1 MEYAQT
7 VLGGFILLVLG
18 VLFSSNTKKIN
29 LFYLANAIVLQFLLA
44 ILLIKVPPVTSFF
57 ESLSQGVL
65 ALKSATDQGTGF
77 VFGYL
82 ADGAPK
88 PFEVVNPASANIF
101 IFSGLMLIIVVSA
114 LSAIFWHWRVL
125 PIVIKLISSLFKKP
139 LNVGGPVGLSATAN
153 IIFGQVEAPL
163 LIKPYLKQ
171 MSRHELLTLMT
182 VGMSTISGGVMVVY
196 TTMLNDLY
204 GTSLIGHFLT
214 ASIISVPAAIMYA
227 NIMMPS
233 DQKTEDQSQIEESS
247 LYKSTMDA
255 LTRGTQDGLNITLN
269 IAALLLVLIALVTLF
284 NFGLAALPFVGGEA
298 ITLERIAGWIFAP
311 IAWCMGIPWAEAQL
325 AGSLLGVKTILNE
338 FVAYVN
344 LAAIDASQ
352 LSEKSRLIMLYGLCG
367 FANLSSVGILL
378 SGIGNVYKR
387 QFLQSHLLPIQSLL
401 SRSVFCIRKDIF
413 HYHQC
418 QFVRPL

>member
-7 VLGGFILLVLG
+7 VLGGFILLLLG

-44 ILLIKVPPVTSFF
+44 ILLIKVPPVASFF

-233 DQKTEDQSQIEESS
+233 NQKTEDQSQIEESS

-269 IAALLLVLIALVTLF
+269 IAALLLVLIALVTLV
-284 NFGLAALPFVGGEA
+284 NFGLAALPFVDGEA
-298 ITLERIAGWIFAP
+298 ITLERMAGWIFAP

-378 SGIGNVYKR
+378 SGKGTMI
-387 QFLQSHLLPIQSLL
+387 PE
-401 SRSVFCIRKDIF
+401 RKDDLIAVSGKALIGATLASCF
-413 HYHQC
+413 TGL
-418 QFVRPL
+418 VVGVIS

>member
-7 VLGGFILLVLG
+7 VLGGFILIILG
-18 VLFSSNTKKIN
+18 VLLSSNTKRIN

-44 ILLIKVPPVTSFF
+44 ILLIKVPPVASFF

-233 DQKTEDQSQIEESS
+233 NQKTEDQSQIEESS

-269 IAALLLVLIALVTLF
+269 IAALLLVLIALVTLV

-298 ITLERIAGWIFAP
+298 ITLERMAGWIFAP

-325 AGSLLGVKTILNE
+325 AGSLLGIKTILNE

-378 SGIGNVYKR
+378 SGIGTMI
-387 QFLQSHLLPIQSLL
+387 PE
-401 SRSVFCIRKDIF
+401 RKDDLIAVSGKALIGATLASCF
-413 HYHQC
+413 TGL
-418 QFVRPL
+418 VVGVIS

>member
-1 MEYAQT
+1 MDYTQT
-7 VLGGFILLVLG
+7 ILGGFILIVLG

-44 ILLIKVPPVTSFF
+44 VLLIKVPPVTSFF

-88 PFEVVNPASANIF
+88 PFEVINPASANIF

-233 DQKTEDQSQIEESS
+233 NQKTEDQSQIEESS

-269 IAALLLVLIALVTLF
+269 IAALLLVLIALVTLV

-311 IAWCMGIPWAEAQL
+311 IAWCMGISWAEAQL

-378 SGIGNVYKR
+378 SGIGTMI
-387 QFLQSHLLPIQSLL
+387 PE
-401 SRSVFCIRKDIF
+401 RKDDLIAVSGKALIGATLASCF
-413 HYHQC
+413 TGL
-418 QFVRPL
+418 VVGVIS

>member
-44 ILLIKVPPVTSFF
+44 ILLIKVPPVASFF

-233 DQKTEDQSQIEESS
+233 NQKTEDQSQIEESS

-269 IAALLLVLIALVTLF
+269 IAALLLVLIALVTLV
-284 NFGLAALPFVGGEA
+284 NFGLAALPFVDGEA
-298 ITLERIAGWIFAP
+298 ITLERMAGWIFAP

-378 SGIGNVYKR
+378 SGIGTMI
-387 QFLQSHLLPIQSLL
+387 PE
-401 SRSVFCIRKDIF
+401 RKDDLIAVSGKALIGATLASCF
-413 HYHQC
+413 TGL
-418 QFVRPL
+418 VVGVIS

>member
-7 VLGGFILLVLG
+7 VLGGFILIILG
-18 VLFSSNTKKIN
+18 VLLSSNTKKIN

-44 ILLIKVPPVTSFF
+44 ILLIKVPPVASFF

-101 IFSGLMLIIVVSA
+101 IFSGLMLIIVVSD

-233 DQKTEDQSQIEESS
+233 NQKTEDQSQIEESS

-269 IAALLLVLIALVTLF
+269 IAALLLVLIALVTLV

-298 ITLERIAGWIFAP
+298 ITLERMAGWIFAP

-378 SGIGNVYKR
+378 SGIGTMI
-387 QFLQSHLLPIQSLL
+387 PE
-401 SRSVFCIRKDIF
+401 RKDDLIAVSGKALIGATLASCF
-413 HYHQC
+413 TGL
-418 QFVRPL
+418 VVGVIS

>member
-7 VLGGFILLVLG
+7 VLGGFILIILG
-18 VLFSSNTKKIN
+18 VLLSSNTKRIN

-44 ILLIKVPPVTSFF
+44 ILLIKVPPVASFF

-233 DQKTEDQSQIEESS
+233 NQKTEDQSQIEESS

-269 IAALLLVLIALVTLF
+269 IAALLLVLIALVTLV
-284 NFGLAALPFVGGEA
+284 NFGLAALPFVDGEA
-298 ITLERIAGWIFAP
+298 ITLERMAGWIFAP

-378 SGIGNVYKR
+378 SGIGTMI
-387 QFLQSHLLPIQSLL
+387 PE
-401 SRSVFCIRKDIF
+401 RKDDLIAVSGKALIGATLASCF
-413 HYHQC
+413 TGL
-418 QFVRPL
+418 VVGVIS

>member
-1 MEYAQT
+1 MDYTQT
-7 VLGGFILLVLG
+7 ILGGFILIVLG
-18 VLFSSNTKKIN
+18 VLFSSNMKKIN

-44 ILLIKVPPVTSFF
+44 VLLIKVPPVTSFF

-88 PFEVVNPASANIF
+88 PFEVINPASANIF

-233 DQKTEDQSQIEESS
+233 NQKTEDQSQIEESS

-269 IAALLLVLIALVTLF
+269 IAALLLVLIALVTLV

-311 IAWCMGIPWAEAQL
+311 IAWCMGVSWAEAQL

-378 SGIGNVYKR
+378 SGIGTMI
-387 QFLQSHLLPIQSLL
+387 PE
-401 SRSVFCIRKDIF
+401 RKDDLIAVSGKALIGATLASCF
-413 HYHQC
+413 TGL
-418 QFVRPL
+418 VVGVIS

>member
-7 VLGGFILLVLG
+7 VLGGFILLLLG

-44 ILLIKVPPVTSFF
+44 ILLIKVPPVASFF

-88 PFEVVNPASANIF
+88 PFEVINPASANIF

-233 DQKTEDQSQIEESS
+233 NQKTEDQSQIEESS

-269 IAALLLVLIALVTLF
+269 IAALLLVLIALVTLV
-284 NFGLAALPFVGGEA
+284 NFGLAALPFVDGEA
-298 ITLERIAGWIFAP
+298 ITLERMAGWIFAP
-311 IAWCMGIPWAEAQL
+311 IAWCMGIPWGEAQL

-378 SGIGNVYKR
+378 SGIGTMI
-387 QFLQSHLLPIQSLL
+387 PE
-401 SRSVFCIRKDIF
+401 RKDDLIAVSGKALIGATLASCF
-413 HYHQC
+413 TGL
-418 QFVRPL
+418 VVGVIS

>member
-7 VLGGFILLVLG
+7 VLGGFILLLLG

-44 ILLIKVPPVTSFF
+44 ILLIKVPPVASFF

-284 NFGLAALPFVGGEA
+284 NFGLAALPFVGGEP
-298 ITLERIAGWIFAP
+298 ITLERIAGWVFAP

-344 LAAIDASQ
+344 LAGIDASQ

-378 SGIGNVYKR
+378 SGIGTMI
-387 QFLQSHLLPIQSLL
+387 PE
-401 SRSVFCIRKDIF
+401 RKDDLIAVSGKALIGATLASCF
-413 HYHQC
+413 TGL
-418 QFVRPL
+418 VVGVIS

>member
-7 VLGGFILLVLG
+7 VLGGFILIILG
-18 VLFSSNTKKIN
+18 VLLSSNTKKIN

-44 ILLIKVPPVTSFF
+44 ILLIKVPPVASFF

-233 DQKTEDQSQIEESS
+233 NQKTEDQSQIEESS

-269 IAALLLVLIALVTLF
+269 IAAHLLVLIALVTLV

-298 ITLERIAGWIFAP
+298 ITLERMAGWIFAP

-378 SGIGNVYKR
+378 SGIGTMI
-387 QFLQSHLLPIQSLL
+387 PE
-401 SRSVFCIRKDIF
+401 RKDDLIAVSGKALIGATLASCF
-413 HYHQC
+413 TGL
-418 QFVRPL
+418 VVGVIS

>member
-7 VLGGFILLVLG
+7 VLGGFILIILG
-18 VLFSSNTKKIN
+18 VLLSSNTKKIN

-44 ILLIKVPPVTSFF
+44 ILLIKVPPVASFF

-114 LSAIFWHWRVL
+114 LAAIFWHWRVL

-233 DQKTEDQSQIEESS
+233 NQKTEDQSQIEESS

-269 IAALLLVLIALVTLF
+269 IAALLLVLIALVTLV

-298 ITLERIAGWIFAP
+298 ITLERMAGWIFAP

-378 SGIGNVYKR
+378 SGIGTMI
-387 QFLQSHLLPIQSLL
+387 PE
-401 SRSVFCIRKDIF
+401 RKDDLIAVSGKALIGATLASCF
-413 HYHQC
+413 TGL
-418 QFVRPL
+418 VVGVIS

>member
-7 VLGGFILLVLG
+7 VLGGFILLLLG

-44 ILLIKVPPVTSFF
+44 ILLIKVPPVASFF

-88 PFEVVNPASANIF
+88 PFEVVNPASAYIF

-233 DQKTEDQSQIEESS
+233 NQKTEDQSQIEESS

-269 IAALLLVLIALVTLF
+269 IAALLLVLIALVTLV

-298 ITLERIAGWIFAP
+298 ITLERMAGWIFAP

-378 SGIGNVYKR
+378 SGIGTMI
-387 QFLQSHLLPIQSLL
+387 PE
-401 SRSVFCIRKDIF
+401 RKDDLIAVSGKALIGATLASCF
-413 HYHQC
+413 TGL
-418 QFVRPL
+418 VVGVIS

>member
-7 VLGGFILLVLG
+7 VLGGFILIILG
-18 VLFSSNTKKIN
+18 VLLSSNTKKIN

-44 ILLIKVPPVTSFF
+44 ILLIKVPPVASFF

-204 GTSLIGHFLT
+204 GASLIGHFLT

-233 DQKTEDQSQIEESS
+233 NQKTEDQSQIEESS

-269 IAALLLVLIALVTLF
+269 IAALLLVLIALVTLV

-298 ITLERIAGWIFAP
+298 ITLERMAGWIFAP

-378 SGIGNVYKR
+378 SGIGTMI
-387 QFLQSHLLPIQSLL
+387 PE
-401 SRSVFCIRKDIF
+401 RKDDLIAVSGKALIGATLASCF
-413 HYHQC
+413 TGL
-418 QFVRPL
+418 VVGVIS

>member
-7 VLGGFILLVLG
+7 VLGGFILLLLG

-233 DQKTEDQSQIEESS
+233 NQKTEDQSQIEESS

-269 IAALLLVLIALVTLF
+269 IAALLLVLIALVTLV
-284 NFGLAALPFVGGEA
+284 NFGLAALPFVDGEA
-298 ITLERIAGWIFAP
+298 ITLERMAGWIFAP

-378 SGIGNVYKR
+378 SGIGTMI
-387 QFLQSHLLPIQSLL
+387 PE
-401 SRSVFCIRKDIF
+401 RKDDLIAVSGKALIGATLASCF
-413 HYHQC
+413 TGL
-418 QFVRPL
+418 VVGVIS

>member
-1 MEYAQT
+1 M
-7 VLGGFILLVLG
+7 
-18 VLFSSNTKKIN
+18 
-29 LFYLANAIVLQFLLA
+29 QFLLA
-44 ILLIKVPPVTSFF
+44 ILLIKVPPVASFF

-233 DQKTEDQSQIEESS
+233 NQKTEDQSQIEESS

-269 IAALLLVLIALVTLF
+269 IAALLLVLIALVTLV

-298 ITLERIAGWIFAP
+298 ITLERMAGWIFAP

-378 SGIGNVYKR
+378 SGIGTMI
-387 QFLQSHLLPIQSLL
+387 PE
-401 SRSVFCIRKDIF
+401 RKDDLIAVSGKALIGATLASCF
-413 HYHQC
+413 TGL
-418 QFVRPL
+418 VVGVIS

>member
-7 VLGGFILLVLG
+7 VLGGFILLLLG

-44 ILLIKVPPVTSFF
+44 ILLIKVPPVASFF

-233 DQKTEDQSQIEESS
+233 NQKTEDQSQIEESS

-269 IAALLLVLIALVTLF
+269 IAALLLVLIALVTLV
-284 NFGLAALPFVGGEA
+284 NFGLAALPFVDGEA

-378 SGIGNVYKR
+378 SGIGTMI
-387 QFLQSHLLPIQSLL
+387 PE
-401 SRSVFCIRKDIF
+401 RKDDLIAVSGKALIGATLASCF
-413 HYHQC
+413 TGL
-418 QFVRPL
+418 VVGVIS

>member
-139 LNVGGPVGLSATAN
+139 LNVGGPVRLSATAN

-284 NFGLAALPFVGGEA
+284 NFGLATLPFVGGEA

-378 SGIGNVYKR
+378 SGIGTMI
-387 QFLQSHLLPIQSLL
+387 PE
-401 SRSVFCIRKDIF
+401 RKDDLIAVSGKALIGATLASCF
-413 HYHQC
+413 TGL
-418 QFVRPL
+418 VVGVIS

>member
-7 VLGGFILLVLG
+7 VLGGFILIILG
-18 VLFSSNTKKIN
+18 VLISSNTKKIN

-44 ILLIKVPPVTSFF
+44 ILLIKVPPVAAFF
-57 ESLSQGVL
+57 EALSQGVL

-233 DQKTEDQSQIEESS
+233 NQKTEDQSQIEESS

-269 IAALLLVLIALVTLF
+269 IAALLLVLIALVTLV

-298 ITLERIAGWIFAP
+298 ITLERMAGWIFAP

-378 SGIGNVYKR
+378 SGIGTMI
-387 QFLQSHLLPIQSLL
+387 PE
-401 SRSVFCIRKDIF
+401 RKDDLIAVSGKALIGATLASCF
-413 HYHQC
+413 TGL
-418 QFVRPL
+418 VVGVIS

>member
-7 VLGGFILLVLG
+7 VLGGFILLLLG

-44 ILLIKVPPVTSFF
+44 ILLIKVPPVASFF

-88 PFEVVNPASANIF
+88 PFEVINPASANIF

-233 DQKTEDQSQIEESS
+233 NQKTEDQSQIEESS

-269 IAALLLVLIALVTLF
+269 IAALLLVLIALVTLV
-284 NFGLAALPFVGGEA
+284 NFGLAALPFVDGEA
-298 ITLERIAGWIFAP
+298 ITLERMAGWIFAP

-378 SGIGNVYKR
+378 SGIGTMI
-387 QFLQSHLLPIQSLL
+387 PE
-401 SRSVFCIRKDIF
+401 RKDDLIAVSGKALIGATLASCF
-413 HYHQC
+413 TGL
-418 QFVRPL
+418 VVGVIS

>member
-7 VLGGFILLVLG
+7 VLGGFILIILG
-18 VLFSSNTKKIN
+18 VLLSSNTKKIN

-233 DQKTEDQSQIEESS
+233 NQKTEDQSQIEESS

-269 IAALLLVLIALVTLF
+269 IAALLLVLIALVTLV

-298 ITLERIAGWIFAP
+298 ITLERMAGWIFAP

-378 SGIGNVYKR
+378 SGIGTMI
-387 QFLQSHLLPIQSLL
+387 PE
-401 SRSVFCIRKDIF
+401 RKDDLIAVSGKALIGATLASCF
-413 HYHQC
+413 TGL
-418 QFVRPL
+418 VVGVIS